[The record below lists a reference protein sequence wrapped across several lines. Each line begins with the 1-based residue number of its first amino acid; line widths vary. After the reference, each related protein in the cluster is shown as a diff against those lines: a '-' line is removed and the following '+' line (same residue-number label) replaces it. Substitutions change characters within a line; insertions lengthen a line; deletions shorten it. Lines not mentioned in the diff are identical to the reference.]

1 MTDTLKL
8 ALLVCDTPILPV
20 REKYGTYN
28 EIFHQWLANSLQAMA
43 SSRSFTLDPYDV
55 VQGQYPPDDKI
66 HGDDPY
72 HGIIIT
78 GSGQYSL
85 GLRVYRTTHTHFHPA
100 ANAYETLP
108 WIEVLVTFV
117 ANLLSNAPSIKLIG
131 ICFGHQIIARAVGEQ
146 VVRNELGWEAGTTE
160 IQLTDEGKRVFGL
173 DAGVM
178 DIIEMHRDH
187 VPTVPA
193 EFTLLGSTDVSLNQ
207 GMVKRYTTSTE
218 KWSDGAIHVLTVQ
231 GHPEFCPDIV
241 NWVVDAREK
250 SGVMDAET
258 VRKARE
264 RANKRDDGVG
274 PIGKAVFAALGITN

>member
-1 MTDTLKL
+1 MADTLKL

-28 EIFHQWLANSLQAMA
+28 EIFHQWLTNSLQAMA

-78 GSGQYSL
+78 GS
-85 GLRVYRTTHTHFHPA
+85 A

-108 WIEVLVTFV
+108 WIEALVTFA

-160 IQLTDEGKRVFGL
+160 IRLTDEGKRVFGL
-173 DAGVM
+173 DSGVM

-193 EFTLLGSTDVSLNQ
+193 NFTLLGSTDVSLNQ

-218 KWSDGAIHVLTVQ
+218 KWSDGAVHVLTVQ

-264 RANKRDDGVG
+264 CANKRDDGVG